1 MLDVVAE
8 KFQYKDFA
16 DKEII
21 NYKFVVFQALV
32 CLLFKDWLSVTK
44 YTLPSYFVT
53 VQNLAETA
61 WHGATPVTRHLY
73 ELTHQTSMLC
83 YQARDQ
89 DNEKQMIVILQS
101 NR

>member
-1 MLDVVAE
+1 MLDVFAVT
-8 KFQYKDFA
+8 FQYKYLA
-16 DKEII
+16 DKEMI

-32 CLLFKDWLSVTK
+32 CLLFKDQLSVTK

-73 ELTHQTSMLC
+73 ELSHQIIMLC
-83 YQARDQ
+83 YQAQDQ
-89 DNEKQMIVILQS
+89 DDEKQMIEILQS